1 MEQPEN
7 KLKWLFL
14 CGLLAWV
21 GTYTKEGSR
30 TCRLVGIMLR
40 EREREREV
48 LCFSHCRIC
57 HLVPIVYGPYTLAY
71 IFPFCIHTHT
81 HFFAHPK
88 RIKRLGS

>member
-40 EREREREV
+40 ERERERERERFYV
-48 LCFSHCRIC
+48 SL
-57 HLVPIVYGPYTLAY
+57 IVESAT
-71 IFPFCIHTHT
+71 
-81 HFFAHPK
+81 
-88 RIKRLGS
+88 